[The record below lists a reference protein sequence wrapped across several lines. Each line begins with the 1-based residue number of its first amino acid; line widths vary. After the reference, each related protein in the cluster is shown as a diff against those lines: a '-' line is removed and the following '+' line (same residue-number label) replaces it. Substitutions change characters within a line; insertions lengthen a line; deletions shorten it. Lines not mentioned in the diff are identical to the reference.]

1 MISAISS
8 EVRLGSLVKVRLMFP
23 VRELFRRSST
33 RSIGQNDR
41 EEGVLKLDILAPGQD
56 VMAVVAPNK
65 PCMEVGIYSLV
76 TDYVLYLGT
85 SMAEPHVAGV
95 VALIKSVYRDWS
107 LAAIRSAIMTTAYA
121 TDNTH

>member
-1 MISAISS
+1 MPADAVAFVQPFC
-8 EVRLGSLVKVRLMFP
+8 EVRLFKFVKLLGCSL
-23 VRELFRRSST
+23 VRELFEMSNS
-33 RSIGQNDR
+33 
-41 EEGVLKLDILAPGQD
+41 GVLKLDILAPGQG
-56 VMAVVAPNK
+56 VLAAVAPNK

-95 VALIKSVYRDWS
+95 AALLKSVYRDWS
-107 LAAIRSAIMTTAYA
+107 PVAIRLAIMTTAYA